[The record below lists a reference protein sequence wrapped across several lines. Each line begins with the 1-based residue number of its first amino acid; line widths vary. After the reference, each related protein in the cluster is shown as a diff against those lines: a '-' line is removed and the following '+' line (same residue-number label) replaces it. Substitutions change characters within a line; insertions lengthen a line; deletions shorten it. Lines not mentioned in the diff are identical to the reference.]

1 MLPYLVFLKKAQYWT
16 CLDIRDMSYSCM
28 LLSWSS
34 TGFPRSASKRLLTFH
49 SGKKRKCRSSKP
61 CKHCAL
67 SFKWNAYSSNYT
79 YARYVVALQILSAAF
94 MYVLLPQVKTILA
107 MARSANGVQRETQAR
122 LHEND
127 HFVQNVNW
135 PTRVR
140 SRWPAYFQELFRG
153 LIVAFFSAIQV
164 QKYLLHDFA
173 EKLEVAISFS

>member
-1 MLPYLVFLKKAQYWT
+1 MTRFSSSGKCWRLLWNQSLVECIVAEKLNH
-16 CLDIRDMSYSCM
+16 
-28 LLSWSS
+28 
-34 TGFPRSASKRLLTFH
+34 KRLLTFH

-107 MARSANGVQRETQAR
+107 MARSANSVQRETQAR

-127 HFVQNVNW
+127 NFVQYVTARLCGKAWGSLKFLLKNTKLQCAFNKYQLVPP
-135 PTRVR
+135 PTPRDL
-140 SRWPAYFQELFRG
+140 PN
-153 LIVAFFSAIQV
+153 SAD
-164 QKYLLHDFA
+164 KH
-173 EKLEVAISFS
+173 